1 MKDYDSER
9 NQFGSILH
17 AVRRKH
23 QTMIEHSL
31 FYYPYVPFTNAQLP
45 GLTVTAQYL
54 EKLYI
59 LDPVD
64 ARLETF
70 SADYHARRA
79 VKLLMDEKIAI
90 LQTMRPADV
99 LATDADL
106 STDAIRRDMPGQ
118 GLLELC
124 EAQGGERW
132 TLSLAKVLEGLQTDR
147 AMRNF
152 MGDVARQAS
161 RDAGQYRQEID
172 AHPPRSMNSPSRE
185 EPITRPT
192 PDTGMSSSTGFW
204 GRSRSSLWR
213 WARRSQ

>member
-31 FYYPYVPFTNAQLP
+31 FYYPYAPFTNAQLP
-45 GLTVTAQYL
+45 GLTVAAQDL

-99 LATDADL
+99 LA
-106 STDAIRRDMPGQ
+106 P
-118 GLLELC
+118 
-124 EAQGGERW
+124 
-132 TLSLAKVLEGLQTDR
+132 TLSAGICQVRDCWSCARHR
-147 AMRNF
+147 A
-152 MGDVARQAS
+152 AS
-161 RDAGQYRQEID
+161 GGHSRW
-172 AHPPRSMNSPSRE
+172 PRCWRVS
-185 EPITRPT
+185 RPT
-192 PDTGMSSSTGFW
+192 GLCATLWETLPDRPVEMRVNTV
-204 GRSRSSLWR
+204 RK
-213 WARRSQ
+213 